1 MSNVRF
7 LDQVSVSSFGSAG
20 DSGTGDTGS
29 LLITASEALNGI
41 IFTKGDNSTFTVN
54 VEGAAGP
61 TGPTG
66 PSGPAGV
73 DGNLAHWKYDSNT
86 DPNTGPSNGYIKL
99 DAIWSSTP
107 NYLLVDDLSS
117 TPEINFSSILNS
129 ISIGSVIKLTSI
141 TDSDVYKFL
150 EVNAVAPLESGY
162 EKYEV
167 TQIGSNGTPLSNDLI
182 ALSLPAPATSPVSV
196 AYDDS
201 IVVSSTSTINFTG
214 SGFDITDAGGG
225 TVDIFY
231 EAFPY
236 TGSAAIT
243 GSFEVIGFSTLTGSL
258 FIEGS
263 IGEDALAVYSG
274 SEKKVSVNSEG
285 ILALDEFAYTPTA
298 VKGGL
303 MYSASNFWLG
313 IE

>member
-29 LLITASEALNGI
+29 LLITASEALNGF
-41 IFTKGDNSTFTVN
+41 IFTTGDNSTLTLN
-54 VEGAAGP
+54 VA
-61 TGPTG
+61 
-66 PSGPAGV
+66 
-73 DGNLAHWKYDSNT
+73 
-86 DPNTGPSNGYIKL
+86 
-99 DAIWSSTP
+99 
-107 NYLLVDDLSS
+107 
-117 TPEINFSSILNS
+117 
-129 ISIGSVIKLTSI
+129 
-141 TDSDVYKFL
+141 
-150 EVNAVAPLESGY
+150 
-162 EKYEV
+162 
-167 TQIGSNGTPLSNDLI
+167 
-182 ALSLPAPATSPVSV
+182 SPVSV